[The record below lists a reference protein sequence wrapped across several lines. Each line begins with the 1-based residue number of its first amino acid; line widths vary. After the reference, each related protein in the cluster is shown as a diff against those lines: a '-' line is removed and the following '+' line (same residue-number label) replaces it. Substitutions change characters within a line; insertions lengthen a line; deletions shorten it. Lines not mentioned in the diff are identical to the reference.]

1 MTDSHSGSFK
11 SLISVWF
18 GADISARV
26 ITSRPSDHEGSVSS
40 FTESHGVIMNI
51 ASSWM
56 LIVLLLVNLVRLSV
70 CFTFED
76 IFLRLLRFREAA
88 GCKEK
93 VLREARMK
101 EDVFLMVDA
110 SKAVCLLPSTQDPP
124 SQDPL
129 LWLSL
134 PGLHGNRPLLNDLN
148 TLAHT
153 RIPDGLLCWL
163 PLPDLHDDHAP
174 PQWAA
179 CQHSASPRRGPLTQ
193 KPRQMKESRRLDL
206 PTRRTAW
213 LQLGAAG
220 TKRRG
225 RPRAASVRRVPPR
238 SRVAFTSQAR
248 CS

>member
-1 MTDSHSGSFK
+1 MTGSHSGSFK

-40 FTESHGVIMNI
+40 FTESHGVIRNI

-56 LIVLLLVNLVRLSV
+56 LIVLLLVNLAV
-70 CFTFED
+70 CPSASPSSIYSYVCWDFE
-76 IFLRLLRFREAA
+76 
-88 GCKEK
+88 

-193 KPRQMKESRRLDL
+193 KPRQMKESRRPDL

>member
-1 MTDSHSGSFK
+1 MTGSHSGSFK

-40 FTESHGVIMNI
+40 FTESHGVIRNI

-76 IFLRLLRFREAA
+76 IFLRLLRFRSPPRGEN
-88 GCKEK
+88 E
-93 VLREARMK
+93 RRRH
-101 EDVFLMVDA
+101 VFLMVDA

-163 PLPDLHDDHAP
+163 LLPDLHDDHAP

-193 KPRQMKESRRLDL
+193 KPRQMKESRRPDL